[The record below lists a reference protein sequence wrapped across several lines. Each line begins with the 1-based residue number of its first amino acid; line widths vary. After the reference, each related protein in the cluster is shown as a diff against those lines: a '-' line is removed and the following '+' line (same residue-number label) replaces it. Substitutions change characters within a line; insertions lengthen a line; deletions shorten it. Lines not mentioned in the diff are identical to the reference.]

1 MKHTAERQGP
11 RATFDRARF
20 RRGSRLAALLA
31 AGGLAALT
39 VVAGCEGEWE
49 PTGIGPDVRGQ
60 GGDGDDEGDRQG
72 ALTEHG
78 GRLID
83 DLVMFTDPEDAA
95 GGADGVA
102 SETRALA
109 ADGQTTDG
117 FDVLAAE
124 TPTKVFYLEY
134 ADGKSHPHP
143 NPDPCPGT
151 APKFVCS
158 FAPTLE
164 ECQRQIQAYLDK
176 WYAEF
181 NITFTMTRPTQGRYY
196 TEVISS
202 GGGKWCDADS
212 RTAGVAP
219 FNCRDL
225 AGGTAYTL
233 LGGESAEE
241 TAIIIAQEQAH
252 LVGLEHTDSQR
263 DIMNPTICRDCS
275 GGFENVTNKVR
286 DSRCNRSTQNSFAM
300 MKERLGTW
308 DGGVKPNVFGCRS
321 DASSPSVSIKQPV
334 NGATV
339 PGNFRLKVQ
348 ASDDCEVKSVKI
360 SVSPLGQSAEAKTA
374 PYEWDL
380 ANIRGR
386 QSITATAT
394 DRSGKTTSQT
404 ITVNAPGAATAD
416 GGATVG
422 DDAGTVGLQDPGA
435 AAAAGCAG
443 SGCDV
448 TGSLAP
454 SAAALAA
461 ALAALAALLA
471 LRRRP
476 APARQR
482 RPERTNGRA
491 QR

>member
-1 MKHTAERQGP
+1 MKHSAQ
-11 RATFDRARF
+11 
-20 RRGSRLAALLA
+20 RRGSRAILDSRSTFGRWGPLAALLA
-31 AGGLAALT
+31 LFGGAVAP
-39 VVAGCEGEWE
+39 AGCEPEWQ
-49 PTGIGPDVRGQ
+49 PAGIGPDVRG
-60 GGDGDDEGDRQG
+60 EEV

-78 GRLID
+78 GDLID
-83 DLVMFTDPEDAA
+83 DLVMFSDPDDAA
-95 GGADGVA
+95 GTDGVA
-102 SETRALA
+102 TENRALTA
-109 ADGQTTDG
+109 DSQTADGI
-117 FDVLAAE
+117 DVLAAE
-124 TPTKVFYLEY
+124 TATKVFYLEY
-134 ADGKSHPHP
+134 ADGKTHPHP

-164 ECQRQIQAYLDK
+164 ECQRQIQVYLDK
-176 WYAEF
+176 WYADF
-181 NITFTMTRPTQGRYY
+181 NITFTLTRPTQGRYY

-212 RTAGVAP
+212 RTAGIAP

-275 GGFENVTNKVR
+275 GGFENVSNKVR
-286 DSRCNRSTQNSFAM
+286 DSRCNRPTQNSYAM

-308 DGGVKPNVFGCRS
+308 EGGVKPNVFGCRS
-321 DASSPSVSIKQPV
+321 DASSPSVSINQPG
-334 NGATV
+334 NGSSV
-339 PGNFRLKVQ
+339 PGNFRVKVQ
-348 ASDDCEVKSVKI
+348 ASDDCEVKSVRI
-360 SVSPLGQSAEAKTA
+360 EVRPLGQSAESKTA

-394 DRSGKTTSQT
+394 DRSGKTTTQT
-404 ITVNAPGAATAD
+404 ITVNAPGSAAMTSD
-416 GGATVG
+416 GGAAAG
-422 DDAGTVGLQDPGA
+422 DDAGTVGLQNPGPA
-435 AAAAGCAG
+435 QAGCGGAGCEVVGTLAPTAAG
-443 SGCDV
+443 
-448 TGSLAP
+448 
-454 SAAALAA
+454 LAA
-461 ALAALAALLA
+461 TLGALAALLA
-471 LRRRP
+471 LLRRRP
-476 APARQR
+476 AQATPPRSR
-482 RPERTNGRA
+482 RANGRA